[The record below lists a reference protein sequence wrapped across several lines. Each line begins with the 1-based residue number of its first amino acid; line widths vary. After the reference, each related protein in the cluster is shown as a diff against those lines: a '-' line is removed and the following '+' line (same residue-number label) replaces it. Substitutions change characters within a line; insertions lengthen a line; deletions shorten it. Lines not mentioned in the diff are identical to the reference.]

1 MNIKNIHKFYCYQ
14 NACKK
19 DDSLLPLN
27 IASYLNSALAIFFK
41 NHIWG
46 YL

>member
-19 DDSLLPLN
+19 DDSLLPFI
-27 IASYLNSALAIFFK
+27 IAVYLNNALANFF
-41 NHIWG
+41 
-46 YL
+46 